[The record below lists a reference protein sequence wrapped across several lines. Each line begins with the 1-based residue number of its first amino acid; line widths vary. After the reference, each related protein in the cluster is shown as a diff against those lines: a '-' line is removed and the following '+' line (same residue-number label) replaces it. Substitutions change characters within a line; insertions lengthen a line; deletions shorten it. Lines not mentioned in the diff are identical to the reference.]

1 MKKTL
6 CSAIL
11 FVTLASLHAQKLSTD
26 EKAINETL
34 TALFD
39 AIARKDTATIKYHCT
54 KDVIILEDKEI
65 WNLDTLISLVGPNTD
80 TSFKRVNRIDFIETK
95 VRGNTGW
102 TCYNNQANITRRGRQ
117 IVVRWLETAL
127 FIKEDRRWKMRVL
140 HSTLVERR

>member
-6 CSAIL
+6 CAAIL
-11 FVTLASLHAQKLSTD
+11 FFVLSVLHAQNLSSE

-39 AIARKDTATIKYHCT
+39 ALARKDTATLKYHCT

-95 VRGNTGW
+95 VRGKTGW
-102 TCYNNQANITRRGRQ
+102 TCYHNQANISRRGRQ
-117 IVVRWLETAL
+117 ITVKWLETAI
-127 FIKEDRRWKMRVL
+127 FVKEDRRWKMRVL
-140 HSTLVERR
+140 HSTLVERK